1 MKRKPYYP
9 TQQAAQGNWHG
20 NFADKVPNYQT
31 VLQLNEDQVEGRVL
45 DALAMRY
52 LLHHWLAD
60 LRTFAESG
68 AQVLQRLSYGTE
80 PGAMALPD
88 FTPPPL
94 PPGDPG
100 ATPPVPATVMVPE
113 GALTRIFDF
122 VAVIKRSP
130 GYTDVIGQDLGILGD
145 EDTGSQTSPTFTTKV
160 EQGEGCQCVRMR
172 ITRYGHYA
180 TAVYSRRGGGDFE
193 LLAIA
198 GKATY
203 MDERPLLAPG
213 QPEVREYKMRFWDSG
228 AENGDWSDVKS
239 ITVSV

>member
-1 MKRKPYYP
+1 
-9 TQQAAQGNWHG
+9 
-20 NFADKVPNYQT
+20 
-31 VLQLNEDQVEGRVL
+31 
-45 DALAMRY
+45 
-52 LLHHWLAD
+52 
-60 LRTFAESG
+60 
-68 AQVLQRLSYGTE
+68 
-80 PGAMALPD
+80 
-88 FTPPPL
+88 
-94 PPGDPG
+94 
-100 ATPPVPATVMVPE
+100 MVPE

-213 QPEVREYKMRFWDSG
+213 TPEVREYRMCFSEEDKPAG
-228 AENGDWSDVKS
+228 EWSPTASV
-239 ITVSV
+239 TVSP